1 MFGGCY
7 LLPIG
12 CWPPQIVSHWSPT
25 HSNEAIIKV
34 IYLIQ
39 IVCNDKYFSALH
51 VIMFG
56 CHILFSLVVGS
67 HKLSL
72 ISLQYCT
79 VQNVLFFRPK
89 WVKFCSVLS
98 ELYNSQMTKKEDDRG
113 GGSVEP
119 GIARA
124 TCKVFTEDSA
134 HIFRSYLVDF

>member
-1 MFGGCY
+1 MRCILYMSTTCPKVNCPTVLLPNKCSVLFILERMRLRKNVWVSLYFFIFLHINWNVSMFGGCY

-56 CHILFSLVVGS
+56 RHILFSLVVGS
-67 HKLSL
+67 HKLSV
-72 ISLQYCT
+72 IGLQYI
-79 VQNVLFFRPK
+79 Q
-89 WVKFCSVLS
+89 
-98 ELYNSQMTKKEDDRG
+98 
-113 GGSVEP
+113 
-119 GIARA
+119 
-124 TCKVFTEDSA
+124 
-134 HIFRSYLVDF
+134 